1 MPHSQIL
8 YANVSCANG
17 NDFWDKLIILD
28 IHTYVRE
35 VFTFH
40 LSFHIGLFFNKTSFN
55 IHKMKRGHAKEM
67 MCSLTLGIARGC
79 SCLLSRCLGSISSLS
94 LSPVSP
100 VQTRV
105 LSAVSVSLLSL
116 LSACISLDIRA
127 AMHRKAL
134 LKQVTGQRFDIEQF

>member
-8 YANVSCANG
+8 YTNG
-17 NDFWDKLIILD
+17 NDFGDKLIILD

-94 LSPVSP
+94 LSLSLVSP

>member
-8 YANVSCANG
+8 YTNG
-17 NDFWDKLIILD
+17 NDFGDKLIILD

-94 LSPVSP
+94 LSLSPVSP

-116 LSACISLDIRA
+116 LSACISLDVRA